1 MSATPGIL
9 TSVLNAF
16 DSAMGAGFMNLQPTA
31 HWLLATLFV
40 IDLTIWGLW
49 YALGGDGVS
58 SGLAQFLRKIIIAS
72 ALIGLVTAW
81 PHVADRL
88 VYGFMWIGRTAGGGG
103 GPAVTHPS
111 AIMGYGWY
119 ISTPIIDKIA
129 QESSGTFGAIA
140 NIGPIILYEIALLL
154 TLGAFFVL
162 AIQCFLAYL
171 GFELIAV
178 LTLALIPFA
187 VWKHTRFLGEKA
199 FGALISHG
207 IKLMVLTFII
217 AVAGPV
223 FVHLMPPSMPTFEQ
237 AFQTAVA
244 ALAIVMLAMQA
255 PTLAAGLLGGSPSL
269 GAGAMAGAAMGAG
282 AGMALAATGAGAAAG
297 LAKTGSGAAAKAAGA
312 IHEGMK
318 GGLNAMN
325 TGGSSTMSEK
335 LGGMAFG
342 GAGVVAGAAARKVA
356 SPAEFLRQKFG
367 EGQLATASRSIP
379 AAPSSA
385 KTPVSPGPSPTGGAG
400 VGAAGSTT
408 PPSGGA
414 APAPTTAP
422 ASVDPRKANPSPD
435 PRKANPASQNARQL
449 AQHVKEGDASGAGVQ
464 PSLPKDDEQP

>member
-1 MSATPGIL
+1 MSSGIL
-9 TSVLNAF
+9 TTVFDAF
-16 DSAMGAGFMNLQPTA
+16 EKAMGMGFNNLEPTA
-31 HWLLATLFV
+31 HWLLASLFV

-58 SGLAQFLRKIIIAS
+58 SGLAQFLRKIIIAGG
-72 ALIGLVTAW
+72 LIALVTGW
-81 PHVADRL
+81 QHITTLL
-88 VYGFMWIGRTAGGGG
+88 VTGFMWAGGKAGG
-103 GPAVTHPS
+103 VANPAYPMVTHPS
-111 AIMGYGWY
+111 AIISYGWNAAD
-119 ISTPIIDKIA
+119 PIIYSMGQLHSWQIG
-129 QESSGTFGAIA
+129 QILLFEVAI
-140 NIGPIILYEIALLL
+140 LL
-154 TLGAFFVL
+154 TLLAFFVL
-162 AIQCFLAYL
+162 AIQCFIAYIE
-171 GFELIAV
+171 FTLISV
-178 LTLALIPFA
+178 LTLFFIPFSI
-187 VWKHTRFLGEKA
+187 WKHTRFLGEKA

-207 IKLMVLTFII
+207 IKLMVLTFIV
-217 AVAGPV
+217 AVAGTV
-223 FVHLMPPSMPTFEQ
+223 FVQLVPLGDPTLQQSF
-237 AFQTAVA
+237 ATAVA
-244 ALAIVMLAMQA
+244 ALAIMVLAMQA

-342 GAGVVAGAAARKVA
+342 GGAVVAGAVARKVA
-356 SPAEFLRQKFG
+356 GPSDYLRQKFG

-400 VGAAGSTT
+400 GGAAGSTT
-408 PPSGGA
+408 SPSGGTA
-414 APAPTTAP
+414 LAPTTAP

-435 PRKANPASQNARQL
+435 PRKANPASQSAQQL

>member
-1 MSATPGIL
+1 MTSGVL
-9 TSVLNAF
+9 TTVLDAF
-16 DSAMGAGFMNLQPTA
+16 EKAMGMGFNNLEPTA
-31 HWLLATLFV
+31 HWLLAGLFV

-58 SGLAQFLRKIIIAS
+58 SGLATFLRKIIIAS
-72 ALIGLVTAW
+72 GLIALVTGW
-81 PHVADRL
+81 QNVTTLL
-88 VYGFMWIGRTAGGGG
+88 VNGFMWAGGKAGG
-103 GPAVTHPS
+103 NPAPAYPLVTHPS
-111 AIMGYGWY
+111 NIIGFGWDAA
-119 ISTPIIDKIA
+119 TPII
-129 QESSGTFGAIA
+129 GAMEQLHSWY
-140 NIGPIILYEIALLL
+140 IGRILLYEVAILM
-154 TLGAFFVL
+154 TLMAFFVL
-162 AIQCFLAYL
+162 AIQCFIAYIEFTL
-171 GFELIAV
+171 VSV
-178 LTLALIPFA
+178 LTLFFIPFSI
-187 VWKHTRFLGEKA
+187 WKHTRFLGEKA
-199 FGALISHG
+199 FGAMISHG
-207 IKLMVLTFII
+207 IKLMVLSFIV

-223 FVHLMPPSMPTFEQ
+223 FVQLVPAGLPTLQ
-237 AFQTAVA
+237 GAFATAVA
-244 ALAIVMLAMQA
+244 ALAIMILALQA

-269 GAGAMAGAAMGAG
+269 GAGAVAGAAMGAG

-325 TGGSSTMSEK
+325 TGGGSTMSEK
-335 LGGMAFG
+335 LGGMAAG
-342 GAGVVAGAAARKVA
+342 GAGVVAGAVARKAA

-385 KTPVSPGPSPTGGAG
+385 KTPASPGPSPTGGAG
-400 VGAAGSTT
+400 GGGAAGSTT

-435 PRKANPASQNARQL
+435 PRKANPASQNAQQL